1 MDLESLLNEPNPFQL
16 TNEDSCVSVSKHK
29 YCSKSSKRRGK
40 DGIKSQWVKT
50 FLEELKQSTP
60 SNITH
65 EKNSKKS
72 NGIRNIIDSVETYI
86 SKVNSEQKEK
96 MPLREFIA
104 QKRQLLL
111 LNRSLNL
118 KREEIQKLDAKL
130 KTKREALEQSAQV
143 LEEDALRFDSYLR
156 ENNKKAEIAIRM
168 AERETKK
175 KVEKMQEIKLLNE
188 ELQKIQSNIHKH
200 TRNLDEY
207 VKYGAFLDT
216 LVPEEWFQMQN
227 EIKRNRRNERRRK
240 RIEIRKTSW
249 IQEQMVKKEEWEKSQ
264 QHTIRLK
271 AREEKR
277 ERKKAHRNDKF
288 QGTDITP
295 EYVSPTMPDFEDE
308 PLTSD
313 SEEESPM
320 YFTSPQQLFDKFA
333 ALEDDNLFLIQN
345 VQEAEQS
352 LEEMTVRLNESMA
365 DAANKMNKM
374 RSYIHDI
381 KSDMNERQSEI
392 EAIQTHVERGG
403 EKSEL
408 EDQSGRTGCQK
419 AMNKEL
425 VEKVKEIYLSC
436 GYTLVGGANPSLL
449 FMLSQIECGVDSTL
463 ERLKAIP
470 NDKLHAAIKLK
481 EKARRKKR
489 LLHQQQEQKKNQE
502 ERNRKVLER
511 SLQPPKKPVGKKVM
525 YRSYVTH
532 QVDNHHVTVN
542 LTEEEILE
550 QKFLSL
556 EM

>member
-16 TNEDSCVSVSKHK
+16 TNKDSCNSVSKLK
-29 YCSKSSKRRGK
+29 YCSKSSKRGK
-40 DGIKSQWVKT
+40 AGTVKTQWVKT
-50 FLEELKQSTP
+50 FLEELNQT
-60 SNITH
+60 TH
-65 EKNSKKS
+65 SHIAHGKKS
-72 NGIRNIIDSVETYI
+72 NQSNDIRNIIDSVETYI

-96 MPLREFIA
+96 TPLREFIA

-111 LNRSLNL
+111 LNRSINL
-118 KREEIQKLDAKL
+118 KKEEIQKLNTKL

-156 ENNKKAEIAIRM
+156 ENNKKAELAIRM

-175 KVEKMQEIKLLNE
+175 KVEKMQEMKLINE
-188 ELQKIQSNIHKH
+188 ELQKIQSNIQKH

-227 EIKRNRRNERRRK
+227 EIKMNRRNERRRK
-240 RIEIRKTSW
+240 RIEIRKKSW
-249 IQEQMVKKEEWEKSQ
+249 IQDQVAKKEEWKMS
-264 QHTIRLK
+264 HRLK

-277 ERKKAHRNDKF
+277 ERKKAHHNDKP
-288 QGTDITP
+288 QGADVAP
-295 EYVSPTMPDFEDE
+295 EFDSPTMPDFEDE

-313 SEEESPM
+313 SEEESPL
-320 YFTSPQQLFDKFA
+320 YFTTPQQLFDKFT

-352 LEEMTVRLNESMA
+352 LEEMTVRLDESMA
-365 DAANKMNKM
+365 DATNKMNKM

-381 KSDMNERQSEI
+381 KSDINDRQSEI
-392 EAIQTHVERGG
+392 EDIQTNVERGR
-403 EKSEL
+403 EKSKL
-408 EDQSGRTGCQK
+408 EDQSGRIGCQE
-419 AMNKEL
+419 ASNKL
-425 VEKVKEIYLSC
+425 VAKVKEIYLSC
-436 GYTLVGGANPSLL
+436 GYTLVGANPSLL
-449 FMLSQIECGVDSTL
+449 FMLSQIESVMDNTF
-463 ERLKAIP
+463 EKLKAIP
-470 NDKLHAAIKLK
+470 NDKLHSAIKLK

-489 LLHQQQEQKKNQE
+489 LLRQQQEQKKNQE

-511 SLQPPKKPVGKKVM
+511 SLQPPKKPVGKKIM

-542 LTEEEILE
+542 LTDEEILE